1 MQYQFRER
9 RHKRIKIKNCDMF
22 VRSFVRS
29 YLGKNGIPITNI
41 TLITVANA
49 LPKNKHLY
57 ADNFANLCKSSQV
70 EHRFA
75 SASASA
81 RSVLVI

>member
-1 MQYQFRER
+1 MLSKCSINLEKADTKQSRS
-9 RHKRIKIKNCDMF
+9 KIEIC
-22 VRSFVRS
+22 SFVRS

-70 EHRFA
+70 KHRF
-75 SASASA
+75 ASASA